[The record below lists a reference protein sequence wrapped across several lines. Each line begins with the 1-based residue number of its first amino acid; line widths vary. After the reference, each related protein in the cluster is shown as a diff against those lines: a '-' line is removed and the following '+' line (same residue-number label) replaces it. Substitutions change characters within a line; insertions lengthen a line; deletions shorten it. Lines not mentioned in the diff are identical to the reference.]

1 MIKDFIEWYKFEMLF
16 PGSTILKAIKNS
28 LKYALENKKWDII
41 NWLYCKG
48 MYKTKHK
55 NIF

>member
-28 LKYALENKKWDII
+28 LKYSLENKKR
-41 NWLYCKG
+41 K
-48 MYKTKHK
+48 
-55 NIF
+55 